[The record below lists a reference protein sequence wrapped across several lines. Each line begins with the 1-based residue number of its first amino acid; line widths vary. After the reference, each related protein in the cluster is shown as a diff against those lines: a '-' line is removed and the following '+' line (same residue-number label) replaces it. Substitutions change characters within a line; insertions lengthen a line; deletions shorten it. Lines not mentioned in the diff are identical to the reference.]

1 MINVF
6 IIDDHQMILEGIYS
20 LLLGERDVNWMGS
33 ARLPDELMTFLKT
46 SQPDVLL
53 LDINLPQKSGLDLCK
68 EVKEKY
74 PTINIIGL
82 STSDQVSVIRKM
94 KENGA
99 SGFLLK
105 DASKQEIIMALRE
118 VSKGKEYV
126 SFSVAEALKK
136 RMPDDQLLPVLTK
149 REKQILEFISEGLTN
164 HEIAAKLFLNSTT
177 IDSHRKNMLT
187 KFNVKNTAALIKIAM
202 SNHLI

>member
-1 MINVF
+1 MINLF
-6 IIDDHQMILEGIYS
+6 IIDDHQMILEGIHT
-20 LLLGERDVNWMGS
+20 LLLGERDIEWMGS
-33 ARLPDELMTFLKT
+33 ARLPDELMNFLKT
-46 SQPDVLL
+46 RQPDVLL
-53 LDINLPQKSGLDLCK
+53 MDINLPQKSGLDLCK

-74 PTINIIGL
+74 PAINIIGL
-82 STSDQVSVIRKM
+82 STCDQVSVIRKM

-126 SFSVAEALKK
+126 SYSVAEALKK
-136 RMPDDQLLPVLTK
+136 RMPDDQLPVLTK
-149 REKQILEFISEGLTN
+149 REKQILEFIGEGLTN
-164 HEIAAKLFLNSTT
+164 HDIAAKLFLNSTT
-177 IDSHRKNMLT
+177 IDSHRKNMLA

>member
-1 MINVF
+1 MIQVF
-6 IIDDHQMILEGIYS
+6 IIDDHQMIIEGIYS
-20 LLLGERDVNWMGS
+20 LLLGEAEIEWMGS
-33 ARLPDELMTFLKT
+33 AKLPNELMAFLKHK
-46 SQPDVLL
+46 QPDVLL
-53 LDINLPQKSGLDLCK
+53 MDINLPQMSGLDLCK

-74 PTINIIGL
+74 PAVHIVGL

-94 KENGA
+94 RENGA

-105 DASKQEIIMALRE
+105 DASKKEIIMALHE

-136 RMPDDQLLPVLTK
+136 RMPNSQLPVLTK

-187 KFNVKNTAALIKIAM
+187 KFNAKNTASLIKIAM
-202 SNHLI
+202 TNHLI

>member
-6 IIDDHQMILEGIYS
+6 IIDDHQMILEGIHS
-20 LLLGERDVNWMGS
+20 LLLGERDIKWMGS

-46 SQPDVLL
+46 NQPDVLL
-53 LDINLPQKSGLDLCK
+53 MDINLPQKNGLDLCK

-74 PTINIIGL
+74 PAINIIGL

-105 DASKQEIIMALRE
+105 DASKQEIIMALQE
-118 VSKGKEYV
+118 VSKGREYV

-164 HEIAAKLFLNSTT
+164 NEIALKLFLNSTT

>member
-1 MINVF
+1 MISVF
-6 IIDDHQMILEGIYS
+6 IIDDHQMILEGIHS
-20 LLLGERDVNWMGS
+20 LLLGERDIEWMGC
-33 ARLPDELMTFLKT
+33 ARLPGELMAFLKT
-46 SQPDVLL
+46 RQPDVLL
-53 LDINLPQKSGLDLCK
+53 MDINLPQKSGLDLCK
-68 EVKEKY
+68 EVKDKY
-74 PTINIIGL
+74 PAVNIIGL

-94 KENGA
+94 RENGA

-136 RMPDDQLLPVLTK
+136 RMPNDQLPVLTK
-149 REKQILEFISEGLTN
+149 REKQILEFIAEGLTN